1 MIETIVILTTILITF
16 ISIFFIFFYGIFKL
30 LHLCCVRLPRS
41 NITEN
46 NMYMIY
52 E

>member
-1 MIETIVILTTILITF
+1 MIETIAILIT
-16 ISIFFIFFYGIFKL
+16 ISITIILLLFIFFYGIFKL
-30 LHLCCVRLPRS
+30 LNLCSVRLPRS

>member
-1 MIETIVILTTILITF
+1 MIKTIVFLITIF
-16 ISIFFIFFYGIFKL
+16 ITIIIALFIFFYGIFRL
-30 LHLCCVRLPRS
+30 LNLCFIRLPRS